1 MGSILVVP
9 ASIVLHDDAGFG
21 DGKEDFLIE
30 TLVSEAAM
38 KTFDKSIL
46 PRTARLNVKR
56 LNIGC
61 LTPILNNLGD
71 KFETVHSRSS
81 G

>member
-38 KTFDKSIL
+38 KTLDKSIISE
-46 PRTARLNVKR
+46 RM
-56 LNIGC
+56 
-61 LTPILNNLGD
+61 LT
-71 KFETVHSRSS
+71 SRSAAQGIS
-81 G
+81 LCGK